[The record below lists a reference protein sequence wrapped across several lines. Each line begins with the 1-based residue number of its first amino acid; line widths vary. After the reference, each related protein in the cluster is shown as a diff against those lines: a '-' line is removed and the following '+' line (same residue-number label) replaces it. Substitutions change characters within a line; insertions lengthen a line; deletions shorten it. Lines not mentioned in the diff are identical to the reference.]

1 MKNKELYQ
9 KVRALGFPLL
19 EPQEVVDANTTLAE
33 VVQSCDLRLWEG
45 FPVMLATAAEKGAFD
60 EQQVLKKLKKA
71 ADRRLLGRLVAVALA
86 VYEAQGYQGAGLKA
100 AAGSSLVREKELE
113 VLRRRLLNNEP
124 LAVVSRFLSAERL
137 QKLFRDYVA
146 TQRQD
151 VADFS
156 RLKSEFDLDYALA
169 QLFSPKQKEL
179 FFKKL
184 KREKLTK
191 TEREYYSRV
200 VRKKLAVLANPE
212 LLRLAQQVVLS
223 D

>member
-19 EPQEVVDANTTLAE
+19 EPEEVVDVNAALAE
-33 VVQSCDLRLWEG
+33 VVRSGDLRLWEG
-45 FPVMLATAAEKGAFD
+45 FPVMLSRAAEKSDFD
-60 EQQVLKKLKKA
+60 GQKVLKKLKRATDKQLW
-71 ADRRLLGRLVAVALA
+71 RRLVAVALV
-86 VYEAQGYQGAGLKA
+86 VYEAEGYQGVGLKVA
-100 AAGSSLVREKELE
+100 QEASEKDLAYLRQRMMNKDSLFVARK
-113 VLRRRLLNNEP
+113 
-124 LAVVSRFLSAERL
+124 FLSAERL

-179 FFKKL
+179 VLKKL

-191 TEREYYSRV
+191 TEREYYSRS
-200 VRKKLAVLANPE
+200 VRKKLTVLANPE